1 MIIRNAEKKDIERIL
16 EVFASAKAYMRK
28 NGNTKQWADS
38 YPDTETILE
47 DIKEKQFYV
56 MEEDNCIHGVFA
68 FIIGEDPTYR
78 IIENGEWKSDT
89 LYGTIHRLASTG
101 YTKNV
106 FHEVMN
112 FCLQKISHIRADTHE
127 DNLIMQNLLLK
138 EGFEECG
145 IIYVRDHTLR
155 KAYQYLKG

>member
-78 IIENGEWKSDT
+78 IIENGEWKMNAMAECCVGGQWPP
-89 LYGTIHRLASTG
+89 LRL
-101 YTKNV
+101 NV
-106 FHEVMN
+106 CKSLE
-112 FCLQKISHIRADTHE
+112 T
-127 DNLIMQNLLLK
+127 
-138 EGFEECG
+138 
-145 IIYVRDHTLR
+145 VR
-155 KAYQYLKG
+155 

>member
-89 LYGTIHRLASTG
+89 LYGTCLLYTSLLEKKTIQGYNVQVCNSIHISVA
-101 YTKNV
+101 V
-106 FHEVMN
+106 FQQVP
-112 FCLQKISHIRADTHE
+112 R
-127 DNLIMQNLLLK
+127 
-138 EGFEECG
+138 
-145 IIYVRDHTLR
+145 
-155 KAYQYLKG
+155 

>member
-1 MIIRNAEKKDIERIL
+1 M
-16 EVFASAKAYMRK
+16 
-28 NGNTKQWADS
+28 
-38 YPDTETILE
+38 
-47 DIKEKQFYV
+47 
-56 MEEDNCIHGVFA
+56 FA

-155 KAYQYLKG
+155 KAYQYIKG

>member
-1 MIIRNAEKKDIERIL
+1 MIIRNAEKKGYSKEIL
-16 EVFASAKAYMRK
+16 EVFASAKHIWEK

-78 IIENGEWKSDT
+78 IIENGEWKV
-89 LYGTIHRLASTG
+89 IPCM
-101 YTKNV
+101 V
-106 FHEVMN
+106 QFIV
-112 FCLQKISHIRADTHE
+112 
-127 DNLIMQNLLLK
+127 
-138 EGFEECG
+138 
-145 IIYVRDHTLR
+145 
-155 KAYQYLKG
+155 

>member
-1 MIIRNAEKKDIERIL
+1 
-16 EVFASAKAYMRK
+16 
-28 NGNTKQWADS
+28 
-38 YPDTETILE
+38 
-47 DIKEKQFYV
+47 

-155 KAYQYLKG
+155 KAYQYIKG

>member
-1 MIIRNAEKKDIERIL
+1 
-16 EVFASAKAYMRK
+16 
-28 NGNTKQWADS
+28 
-38 YPDTETILE
+38 
-47 DIKEKQFYV
+47 

-112 FCLQKISHIRADTHE
+112 FCLQKF
-127 DNLIMQNLLLK
+127 L
-138 EGFEECG
+138 
-145 IIYVRDHTLR
+145 IYVQIHMKIILLCRI
-155 KAYQYLKG
+155 YY